1 MPFLIH
7 LLKILVGFLKYPEI
21 DTLSIEAGMSFEA
34 EAVFLGNSLI
44 NFRTSFAEVFNRIT
58 SLNKVFLDKY

>member
-7 LLKILVGFLKYPEI
+7 LLKRLVGFLKYPEI
-21 DTLSIEAGMSFEA
+21 DTLSTETGMSFEA

-44 NFRTSFAEVFNRIT
+44 NFRTSFAEKSSTELLPSIKF
-58 SLNKVFLDKY
+58 F